1 LGREIELELM
11 ATEVGLLAWQSV
23 PQRHRYIREFQES
36 EPRAKIFVV
45 TLKTG
50 SVGVTLTAATRVY
63 VVAASRPSL

>member
-1 LGREIELELM
+1 LP
-11 ATEVGLLAWQSV
+11 AWQSV
-23 PQRHRYIREFQES
+23 QKRHRYIRDFQER

-63 VVAASRPSL
+63 AAPPPPLSERFVRS